1 MGPKSE
7 GPNMPKIVTK
17 LNNNQI
23 KNTKPAEKEVNLFD
37 DDSLFLRISPIMK
50 GVMKTGTSGMRLL

>member
-1 MGPKSE
+1 
-7 GPNMPKIVTK
+7 MPKIVTK

-50 GVMKTGTSGMRLL
+50 GGMKTGTSGMRLL

>member
-50 GVMKTGTSGMRLL
+50 VA